1 MNAYVCVVRQQ
12 QNVYRVFS
20 LSLSLAQYTR
30 EGEWGS
36 GGGEGGWK
44 IVFVAVYVVTMT
56 RAKYRHGPWAAT
68 HGEGGRKIYMTLPA

>member
-1 MNAYVCVVRQQ
+1 MCVVRQQ

-30 EGEWGS
+30 EGEWG
-36 GGGEGGWK
+36 GGWGVGVGGEGGWK

-56 RAKYRHGPWAAT
+56 RA
-68 HGEGGRKIYMTLPA
+68 

>member
-1 MNAYVCVVRQQ
+1 MGV
-12 QNVYRVFS
+12 
-20 LSLSLAQYTR
+20 
-30 EGEWGS
+30 GGGGG